1 MFLAGLWCSTFKP
14 AAFSFLEP
22 IFKRLKTLEEEG
34 TCVYFV
40 YYQRLVDSKR
50 RRGHVTRHLA
60 KFISRLKIVKSSVCI
75 VQSRQQSLL

>member
-1 MFLAGLWCSTFKP
+1 MFLAGLWCSTSKP

-34 TCVYFV
+34 TMHVMCLFRVLS
-40 YYQRLVDSKR
+40 RLIDSER

-60 KFISRLKIVKSSVCI
+60 NSY
-75 VQSRQQSLL
+75 QA